1 MTTIGK
7 VKIVEI
13 KDVPLMTDVENA
25 KYLYKNEVLDETGKT
40 QKKSNS

>member
-13 KDVPLMTDVENA
+13 EDEPFMTA
-25 KYLYKNEVLDETGKT
+25 NEIDLSWFK
-40 QKKSNS
+40 